1 MKKFAALLCLM
12 SLTVIAQNSP
22 QRPSWSQGLP
32 ERQKAPTA
40 APSELTI
47 ENETDDSQ
55 SKPVIDPF
63 EAERPNLDIKIDNE
77 PVAVA
82 PIEDIQITPSVPVS
96 NEEDVVRLDRRSRP
110 GMLNREKRA
119 ENETV
124 DASLLSQYQWQVV
137 KTTPV
142 YIPSEVKDIDTLNVI
157 IHVRPSGRVSKVEA
171 MDDSLS
177 SRAMSQIA
185 DSIKEWRFE
194 PPKNVGIDATISKP
208 FEIDIRS

>member
-40 APSELTI
+40 APSKLTI

-63 EAERPNLDIKIDNE
+63 ETERPNLDIKIDNE

-82 PIEDIQITPSVPVS
+82 PIEDIQIAPSVPES
-96 NEEDVVRLDRRSRP
+96 TEEDIVRLDRRSSP
-110 GMLNREKRA
+110 GAAARAKRVDNKA
-119 ENETV
+119 V
-124 DASLLSQYQWQVV
+124 DAALLSQYQWQVV

-142 YIPSEVKDIDTLNVI
+142 YIPSQVKDIETLKVI
-157 IHVRPSGRVSKVEA
+157 IHIRPSGRVSKVEA
-171 MDDSLS
+171 MDDSLPI
-177 SRAMSQIA
+177 RAMSQIA